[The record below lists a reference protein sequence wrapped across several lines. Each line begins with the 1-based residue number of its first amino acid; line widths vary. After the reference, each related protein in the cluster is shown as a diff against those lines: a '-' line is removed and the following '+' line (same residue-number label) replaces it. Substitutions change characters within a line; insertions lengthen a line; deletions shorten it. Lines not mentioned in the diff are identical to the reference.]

1 MTEYITASEEAKNWG
16 ISERRVQKLCE
27 KNRIPGVS
35 KFSYMWLIPKDAK
48 KPVDG
53 RRKGGVIHG
62 Q

>member
-1 MTEYITASEEAKNWG
+1 MTEYITASEAAKNWG

-27 KNRIPGVS
+27 ENRIPDVS

-53 RRKGGVIHG
+53 RRKGGVING
-62 Q
+62 